1 MEIKK
6 LELVGEAK
14 ADEVEE
20 KEVFDVEYE
29 QNLPEGES
37 ERSTG
42 PLPFDLDL
50 EDELDIF
57 FLIKNGQG
65 GDISKL
71 SSLYFFSLLP
81 QRSPSGRWFGKPKVC
96 PRLLL

>member
-1 MEIKK
+1 MLNKVEDGDEKP
-6 LELVGEAK
+6 ELVEEAK

-42 PLPFDLDL
+42 PLPFDLVL

-57 FLIKNGQG
+57 F
-65 GDISKL
+65 
-71 SSLYFFSLLP
+71 FFFW
-81 QRSPSGRWFGKPKVC
+81 RR
-96 PRLLL
+96 RR